1 MGVTLE
7 TLTQSPGA
15 RHQKLTIKMGK
26 TGAEGGGAQQ
36 MMYGFIFV
44 MYAITAGVLFYV
56 MFNRRERKRKRAE
69 ASERMS
75 SKDPQEV
82 TDDEVLKEQQK
93 EIEGEQA
100 GAEVSG
106 GEDEDKADEDV
117 KKTSFEEPTVEEIK
131 QLQEQPKKLMDK
143 KTE

>member
-1 MGVTLE
+1 
-7 TLTQSPGA
+7 
-15 RHQKLTIKMGK
+15 
-26 TGAEGGGAQQ
+26 
-36 MMYGFIFV
+36 
-44 MYAITAGVLFYV
+44 
-56 MFNRRERKRKRAE
+56 
-69 ASERMS
+69 MS

-100 GAEVSG
+100 RAEVSG
-106 GEDEDKADEDV
+106 GEDTDKADEDV

>member
-1 MGVTLE
+1 
-7 TLTQSPGA
+7 
-15 RHQKLTIKMGK
+15 
-26 TGAEGGGAQQ
+26 
-36 MMYGFIFV
+36 
-44 MYAITAGVLFYV
+44 
-56 MFNRRERKRKRAE
+56 
-69 ASERMS
+69 MS

-93 EIEGEQA
+93 EIGGEQA
-100 GAEVSG
+100 RAEGTG
-106 GEDEDKADEDV
+106 GKDKDKADEDV